1 VKRRLVDIGDPV
13 LVSERVNRERMS
25 IPDARTWFR
34 YRNDERVALENQAPK
49 VEATVVSQ
57 DVVAETTTVHVEVK

>member
-34 YRNDERVALENQAPK
+34 YRNDERVALEAQA
-49 VEATVVSQ
+49 
-57 DVVAETTTVHVEVK
+57 TTTEGGQ